1 LQEWWSR
8 IWGCSATLCAWV
20 LSGETL
26 SPGSADTGLQAHRTD
41 KLKPETARPAETRD
55 NQMVKGK
62 HKNLTNRNQGYMASS
77 KPSSPTTASPRY
89 LNTPEKQDL
98 DLISHRMMLIEDFKK
113 DISNSLKK
121 KIQENTDKQVESL
134 KEETEKPLRKITG
147 KHNQAVKELN
157 KTIQDLKIEVETIKK
172 SHRETTLEIENL
184 GKRSGVID
192 ASNTNR
198 IQQIEERIS
207 GAKDTK
213 TLKQPS
219 KKM

>member
-1 LQEWWSR
+1 
-8 IWGCSATLCAWV
+8 
-20 LSGETL
+20 
-26 SPGSADTGLQAHRTD
+26 
-41 KLKPETARPAETRD
+41 
-55 NQMVKGK
+55 
-62 HKNLTNRNQGYMASS
+62 
-77 KPSSPTTASPRY
+77 
-89 LNTPEKQDL
+89 
-98 DLISHRMMLIEDFKK
+98 MLIEDFKK